1 MNNVAYTVV
10 LLGLMLSSCMQES
23 NDTYRTIVER
33 SITPELTKHMPSSI
47 NAKKF
52 DLYFNISPYSN
63 KSTGEQV
70 VVYLEYES
78 SNIDSIISKFE
89 LRNPIKYSDS
99 CNVIIYK
106 YQSNTTKSSMI
117 GKEWLYKKWVNKLET
132 CSSKSEPIPNFI
144 EVGEGEFQHTN
155 GISDEFD
162 IYIIEANSGKHF
174 EEKYYGPALIMPEK
188 WKRGYSRGY
197 AINKKSNKVIYW
209 LTIW

>member
-1 MNNVAYTVV
+1 MKNAVYT
-10 LLGLMLSSCMQES
+10 LLLLSLMLSACIQES
-23 NDTYRTIVER
+23 KDSYSSIIER
-33 SITPELTKHMPSSI
+33 SIPPELRKHMPLNI
-47 NAKKF
+47 NSEKF
-52 DLYFNISPYSN
+52 ELYFNIKPYFN
-63 KSTGEQV
+63 KFTGEQV
-70 VVYLEYES
+70 VIYLEYES
-78 SNIDSIISKFE
+78 SNIDSIINKLD

-99 CNVIIYK
+99 CNVVLYK

-144 EVGEGEFQHTN
+144 EAGTGEFQYTN

-162 IYIIEANSGKHF
+162 IYVLEANSGKHF
-174 EEKYYGPALIMPEK
+174 EEKYYGSALIMPEK
-188 WKRGYSRGY
+188 WKRGYSKGY